1 VDSSRLAAVTES
13 LFQTA
18 GITKGGYGN
27 QAKNGSKKN
36 NHRETI
42 WFSPHC
48 HKAELNLFAKPG
60 K

>member
-1 VDSSRLAAVTES
+1 MTES

-36 NHRETI
+36 NPRETI